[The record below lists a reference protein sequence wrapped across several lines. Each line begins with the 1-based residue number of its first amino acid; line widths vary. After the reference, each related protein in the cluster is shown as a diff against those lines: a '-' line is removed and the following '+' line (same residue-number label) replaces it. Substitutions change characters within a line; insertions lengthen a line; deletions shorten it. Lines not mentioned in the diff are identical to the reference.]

1 MSLFSNVKLN
11 IRQHF
16 LDKTA
21 NPLSVNNVVSNSLKT
36 LNKDVFE
43 KSSSTNQGRNSMTYA
58 DKMNILIKNKNVQK
72 LVNDG
77 IFDETDLVMLIDC
90 IHCLITSKYK
100 NYFKMAKLML
110 LLY

>member
-21 NPLSVNNVVSNSLKT
+21 NPLSVNNVTSNSLKT

-43 KSSSTNQGRNSMTYA
+43 KSSSTNQDRNYMISA
-58 DKMNILIKNKNVQK
+58 LLDDKENKK
-72 LVNDG
+72 LY
-77 IFDETDLVMLIDC
+77 
-90 IHCLITSKYK
+90 S
-100 NYFKMAKLML
+100 L
-110 LLY
+110 LDNKQI

>member
-43 KSSSTNQGRNSMTYA
+43 KSSSTNQDRNYMISA
-58 DKMNILIKNKNVQK
+58 LLDDKENKK
-72 LVNDG
+72 LY
-77 IFDETDLVMLIDC
+77 
-90 IHCLITSKYK
+90 S
-100 NYFKMAKLML
+100 L
-110 LLY
+110 LDNKQI